1 MDFSQFDRRNY
12 PTLSVQDGYAEWAP
26 TYEEIVP
33 DALDLRLLERIRSI
47 GWDQLQEV
55 ADLACGTG
63 RTGAWLKQRGVTSID
78 GVDFTDA
85 MLEGARAKGVY
96 RQLVLADLRATP
108 LPTEA
113 YNLVTVALVDE
124 HLPDLHPL
132 YREGARITRP
142 GGYLVLVGYHPF
154 FMLSGIPPHFT
165 GVSGQS
171 VAIQCYVHLLSDH
184 VQAACAAGWS
194 LLEMHEG
201 LIDDEWLKRKPKWG
215 RYRHCPVS
223 FALVWQK
230 PR

>member
-1 MDFSQFDRRNY
+1 MDFSQFDTRHY

-26 TYEEIVP
+26 TYEDDP

-47 GWDQLQEV
+47 GWDQLRAV

-63 RTGAWLKQRGVTSID
+63 RTGAWLKQRGVAFID
-78 GVDFTDA
+78 GVDCTAA
-85 MLEGARAKGVY
+85 MLAGARAKGIY
-96 RQLVLADLRATP
+96 RELVLADLRATP
-108 LPTEA
+108 LPPEA
-113 YNLVTVALVDE
+113 YDLVTVVLVDE
-124 HLPDLHPL
+124 HLPALAPL
-132 YREGARITRP
+132 YREGARIARP

-154 FMLSGIPPHFT
+154 FMLRGIPTHFT
-165 GVSGQS
+165 GASGQPI
-171 VAIQCYVHLLSDH
+171 AIQCYVHLLSDH
-184 VQAACAAGWS
+184 VQAALAAGWS

-201 LIDDEWLKRKPKWG
+201 LIDDEKLARKPTWG